1 MENSAKILDLA
12 LADVSQEQARTA
24 RDGDDGWTV
33 LEVVCHLRD
42 YQDIFAERIRRMLEE
57 EAPEFRL
64 YDESARLA
72 LVIDNDY
79 ANQDLRAVLDQYR
92 ARRRWLIER
101 LSAAPESDW
110 LREGR
115 FAADDVVD
123 VEMAVVHTLLHDATH
138 TEQIA
143 RVLKR

>member
-1 MENSAKILDLA
+1 MATMAGRYWKSSVTCGI
-12 LADVSQEQARTA
+12 
-24 RDGDDGWTV
+24 
-33 LEVVCHLRD
+33 

-79 ANQDLRAVLDQYR
+79 ANQDLHAVMDQYR

-110 LREGR
+110 LREGASPPMMWLTWR
-115 FAADDVVD
+115 WRSSIPCCTMPLTPSRSRAC
-123 VEMAVVHTLLHDATH
+123 
-138 TEQIA
+138 
-143 RVLKR
+143 

>member
-1 MENSAKILDLA
+1 MKGLPHEWLIAGLENSAKILDLA

-33 LEVVCHLRD
+33 LEVLCHLRD

-72 LVIDNDY
+72 LVIDNAY
-79 ANQDLRAVLDQYR
+79 ANQDLRAVMDQYR

-101 LSAAPESDW
+101 LSSRAGKRLAA
-110 LREGR
+110 
-115 FAADDVVD
+115 
-123 VEMAVVHTLLHDATH
+123 
-138 TEQIA
+138 
-143 RVLKR
+143 